1 MRHRR
6 TRRFRPRSNGRN
18 HRVRDNVSDQVRLG
32 PSLFSNGRNK
42 NNHRNYQSAEKLVEK
57 YNNLAKEALSSGDK
71 ILSENYFQHADHFS
85 RIIKE
90 KNLASNENRVQNND
104 APAVVQKNSEVE
116 EVKNNNQ
123 EPLKEEQ
130 N

>member
-1 MRHRR
+1 MRD
-6 TRRFRPRSNGRN
+6 S
-18 HRVRDNVSDQVRLG
+18 VSDQARLG
-32 PSLFSNGRNK
+32 HSLFSNGRNK

-90 KNLASNENRVQNND
+90 KNLASSESRVQNNQNNE
-104 APAVVQKNSEVE
+104 VSSTVQKNNEVE
-116 EVKNNNQ
+116 EVKNQNQ
-123 EPLKEEQ
+123 ETLKEDK

>member
-6 TRRFRPRSNGRN
+6 TRRFRHRSNGRN